1 MAFVVRVIAS
11 HRLRIITFAEKVD
24 EAGLIAASNQLIG
37 GDYDPSFDVLADLR
51 ATKVFTLE
59 SATVMPRLAELYQ
72 VAGGD
77 KQRGARIV
85 FLATSDLA
93 FGIARMYG
101 AYRESTRDRL
111 KVTRSLAEAAEWLG
125 VPLEELGE

>member
-1 MAFVVRVIAS
+1 
-11 HRLRIITFAEKVD
+11 
-24 EAGLIAASNQLIG
+24 
-37 GDYDPSFDVLADLR
+37 
-51 ATKVFTLE
+51 
-59 SATVMPRLAELYQ
+59 MPRLAELYQ